1 MKELKK
7 GYKMSK
13 KNFFASLKKEVAR
26 IDQAAIS
33 KRFEHLIEDFNDDPS
48 PKAIIDGKTISIFNS
63 NDYLGL
69 RHHQALKKA
78 EHQATT
84 KLGTGPGAV
93 RFISGSFAVHRQL
106 EKKLATFHGRDDA
119 MVFSSAFATNLAVI
133 FSLIKG
139 QNKDSL
145 VSGNT
150 LVISDE
156 LNHRSIIDGVRLA
169 NLDSEAKLIFKHLDA
184 HSLEN
189 LLKQNLD
196 KFQRVVVITDGVFS
210 MLGEYQDLKALQ
222 NVIDQYD
229 EKFAEG
235 VLLIVDDC
243 HGVAAFGKTGRGTE
257 EVTETKADVLIGTLG
272 KGFGVDGGYVVA
284 NQSIIDYLRESAATY
299 IYSNSI
305 SPGCA
310 AAASAALDVLASDE
324 GRQML
329 STLAKNLIYLKK
341 ELKKQ
346 GFEFAADSIHPIQ
359 AILIGDTAKTRKLT
373 EAMYKKGFLITN
385 INYPVVPKGRDEI
398 RVQLSAAH
406 TRKDIDDFVKA
417 LSETAKKLAII

>member
-145 VSGNT
+145 LSGNT

>member
-1 MKELKK
+1 
-7 GYKMSK
+7 MSK

-26 IDQAAIS
+26 IDQAAVS

-48 PKAIIDGKTISIFNS
+48 PKAIIDGKPVSIFNS

-69 RHHQALKKA
+69 RHHSSLKKA
-78 EHQATT
+78 EHEATT

-119 MVFSSAFATNLAVI
+119 MIFSSAFATNLAVI
-133 FSLIKG
+133 FSLVKG

-145 VSGNT
+145 ISGDT

-169 NLDSEAKLIFKHLDA
+169 NLSSEAKLIFKHLDA
-184 HSLEN
+184 NSLEEI
-189 LLKQNLD
+189 LKQNLN

-210 MLGEYQDLKALQ
+210 MLGEYQDLKALRA
-222 NVIDQYD
+222 VIDQYD
-229 EKFAEG
+229 DKFKEG
-235 VLLIVDDC
+235 ILLIVDDC

-257 EVTETKADVLIGTLG
+257 EVTNTKADVLIGTLG
-272 KGFGVDGGYVVA
+272 KGFGADGGYVVA
-284 NQSIIDYLRESAATY
+284 NQTIIDYLRESAATY

-310 AAASAALDVLASDE
+310 SAASAALDVVVSDE
-324 GRQML
+324 GKKML
-329 STLAKNLIYLKK
+329 ETLAKNLIYLKK
-341 ELKKQ
+341 ELKNK
-346 GFEFAADSIHPIQ
+346 GFKFAANSIHPIQ
-359 AILIGDTAKTRKLT
+359 AVLIGDTAKTRDLT
-373 EAMYKKGFLITN
+373 EAMYQQGFLITN

-398 RVQLSAAH
+398 RVQLSASH
-406 TRKDIDDFVKA
+406 TKQDIDDFINA
-417 LSETAKKLAII
+417 LYKIAKQLKIV